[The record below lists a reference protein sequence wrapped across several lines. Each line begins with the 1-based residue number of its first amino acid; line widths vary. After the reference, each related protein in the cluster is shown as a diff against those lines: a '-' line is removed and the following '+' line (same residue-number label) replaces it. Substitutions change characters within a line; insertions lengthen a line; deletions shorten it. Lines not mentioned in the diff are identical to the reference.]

1 MQTNVY
7 RRQHAEIR
15 RLLEKTGGSLV
26 PLDADACRSM
36 LGRLAAMLNVHLGM
50 EDRALY
56 PRLMTHDDPLVREI
70 AMEYR
75 LNMGQLAAVFE
86 AFAKKWGGGGAI
98 EASPEHFAR
107 AHHAIAQA
115 LTQRMDME
123 DANLFALVERG
134 RAEPAS

>member
-15 RLLEKTGGSLV
+15 RLLEKTGGSLA

-36 LGRLAAMLNVHLGM
+36 LDRLTDILNVHLGM

-56 PRLMTHDDPLVREI
+56 PRMMTHDDPLVREI

-75 LNMGQLAAVFE
+75 QSMGQLAAAFE
-86 AFAKKWGGGGAI
+86 GFARKWGAGGAI

-107 AHHAIAQA
+107 EHRAIARA

-123 DANLFALVERG
+123 DGNLFVLVERR